1 VQMDFGEREQ
11 PLFCIRL
18 VPKFFSTKHK
28 IYGLDGSSMFHNP
41 KVGFF
46 EPAIK
51 QGPTKE
57 GMGKEVALQGL
68 QWKLHCY
75 KGNQ

>member
-1 VQMDFGEREQ
+1 MY
-11 PLFCIRL
+11 
-18 VPKFFSTKHK
+18 VPQSQSW
-28 IYGLDGSSMFHNP
+28 L
-41 KVGFF
+41 F